1 MIKIIDKFGNSFHSI
16 DILSMG
22 DKNEDSL
29 KLRKYQTPFG
39 QY

>member
-29 KLRKYQTPFG
+29 KLRKY
-39 QY
+39 